1 MKIAPSQLSQLEH
14 RCYYLSGE
22 DRDALNEAADALLAA
37 GDAQAVRLRLDVSEL
52 TRFEEE
58 SRNQGLFG
66 ATVCY
71 GLVRNAESATPKQTE
86 YLLKLAASVEA
97 SNRLIICA
105 PEIAWKKALH
115 KKIQVLSDV
124 AHCEFKQP
132 DVRAFHQWLQGE
144 VQKADLNVDENALPM
159 VAEQLCGM
167 RLAARQWIERLH
179 LYDGGQ
185 GETLN
190 QEVMTALLGER
201 APDDLDIW
209 VHAVAMKDKAAVGLV
224 LRLLRDQKVNEV
236 QLHSWLSTRFQQL
249 LMYRWHQA
257 KGHRNPLQ
265 AAKVF
270 GDARSKIP
278 QEAKQ
283 WQGAD
288 LTKAVALLQDVEKL
302 LKGASVEGKAVVVE
316 RLTLELIGETLATA

>member
-1 MKIAPSQLSQLEH
+1 MKISPSQLPRLEH
-14 RCYYLSGE
+14 RCYYLSGG
-22 DRDALNEAADALLAA
+22 DRDALNESADALLVA
-37 GDAQAVRLRLDVSEL
+37 GDEQAVRLRLDVSEL
-52 TRFEEE
+52 ARFEEE

-66 ATVCY
+66 SSICY

-86 YLLKLAASVEA
+86 YLLKLAVSVSEG
-97 SNRLIICA
+97 NRLVICA
-105 PEIAWKKALH
+105 PEIAWKKVLH
-115 KKIQVLSDV
+115 KKMQALSDV

-132 DVRAFHQWLQGE
+132 NVQAFQQWLQDE
-144 VQKADLNVDENALPM
+144 VRKAGLSIDEQALPI

-179 LYDGGQ
+179 LYDGGK
-185 GETLN
+185 GEALS
-190 QEVMTALLGER
+190 QQVMTELLGER
-201 APDDLDIW
+201 APDDLDVW
-209 VHAVAMKDKAAVGLV
+209 VHAVAMKDKAAVRLV

-278 QEAKQ
+278 QEAKH
-283 WQGAD
+283 WQGAS
-288 LTKAVALLQDVEKL
+288 LANAVAALQKVEML
-302 LKGASVEGKAVVVE
+302 LKGASVEDKPVVME
-316 RLTLELIGETLATA
+316 RLTLLLVEN

>member
-1 MKIAPSQLSQLEH
+1 MKISSSQLSRLEH

-22 DRDALNEAADALLAA
+22 DRDALNEAANALLAA
-37 GDAQAVRLRLDVSEL
+37 GDNQAIRLRLDVSEL
-52 TRFEEE
+52 ARFEEE

-66 ATVCY
+66 ETACY
-71 GLVRNAESATPKQTE
+71 ALVRNAESATPKQTE
-86 YLLKLAASVEA
+86 YLLKLAASVQEG
-97 SNRLIICA
+97 NRLIICA

-115 KKIQVLSDV
+115 KKIQALSDV

-132 DVRAFHQWLQGE
+132 DVRVFQQWLQGE
-144 VQKADLNVDENALPM
+144 VQKAGLSVDEQALPM

-179 LYDGGQ
+179 LYDGGKS
-185 GETLN
+185 EVLN
-190 QEVMTALLGER
+190 QQVMTALLGER
-201 APDDLDIW
+201 APDDLDVW
-209 VHAVAMKDKAAVGLV
+209 VHAVAMKDKAAVRLV

-249 LMYRWHQA
+249 LMYRWFQA

-270 GDARSKIP
+270 GDARQKIP
-278 QEAKQ
+278 QEARQ

-288 LTKAVALLQDVEKL
+288 LSKAVAALQEVEKL
-302 LKGASVEGKAVVVE
+302 LKGASVEDKAVVME
-316 RLTLELIGETLATA
+316 RLTMRLIGNMEE

>member
-1 MKIAPSQLSQLEH
+1 MKISPSQLSKLEH
-14 RCYYLSGE
+14 CCYYLSGE

-52 TRFEEE
+52 ARFEEE

-86 YLLKLAASVEA
+86 YLLKLASSVEA

-105 PEIAWKKALH
+105 PEVSWKKALH
-115 KKIQVLSDV
+115 KKIQILSDV

-132 DVRAFHQWLQGE
+132 DVRIFQQWLKDE
-144 VQKADLNVDENALPM
+144 VHKAGLNIDENALPM

-179 LYDGGQ
+179 LYDGGK
-185 GETLN
+185 GEVLN
-190 QEVMTALLGER
+190 QQVMTALLGER
-201 APDDLDIW
+201 APDDLDVW
-209 VHAVAMKDKAAVGLV
+209 VHAVAMKDKAAVRLV

-249 LMYRWHQA
+249 LMYRWYQA

-270 GDARSKIP
+270 GDARQKIP

-288 LTKAVALLQDVEKL
+288 LSKAVAALQEVEML
-302 LKGASVEGKAVVVE
+302 LKGASVEDKPVVME
-316 RLTLELIGETLATA
+316 RLTLHLIGGNFAAS

>member
-1 MKIAPSQLSQLEH
+1 MKISPAQLSRLEH

-22 DRDALNEAADALLAA
+22 DRDALNEAAEALLAA

-52 TRFEEE
+52 ARFEEE

-66 ATVCY
+66 ATTCY

-86 YLLKLAASVEA
+86 YLLKLAASVDEN
-97 SNRLIICA
+97 NRLIICA
-105 PEIAWKKALH
+105 PGIAWKKALH
-115 KKIQVLSDV
+115 KKIQALSSV
-124 AHCEFKQP
+124 AQCEFKQP
-132 DVRAFHQWLQGE
+132 DVRAFQQWLYEE
-144 VQKADLNVDENALPM
+144 VQKAGLIIDENALPR

-167 RLAARQWIERLH
+167 RLAARQWIERLN

-185 GETLN
+185 GEILS
-190 QEVMTALLGER
+190 QEVMTSLLGER
-201 APDDLDIW
+201 APDDLDVW
-209 VHAVAMKDKAAVGLV
+209 VHAVAMKDKSAVGLV

-265 AAKVF
+265 AAKAF
-270 GDARSKIP
+270 GDARSKVA
-278 QEAKQ
+278 QEAEQ

-288 LTKAVALLQDVEKL
+288 LSKAVALLQDAEKL
-302 LKGASVEGKAVVVE
+302 LKGASVEDKPVVME
-316 RLTLELIGETLATA
+316 RLTMKLLDLNL

>member
-1 MKIAPSQLSQLEH
+1 MKISTSQLAGLEYG
-14 RCYYLSGE
+14 CYYLSGD
-22 DRDALNEAADALLAA
+22 DRDALNEAADSLLMA
-37 GDAQAVRLRLDVSEL
+37 GDEQAVRLRLDVSEL
-52 TRFEEE
+52 ARFEEE

-71 GLVRNAESATPKQTE
+71 ALVRNAESASPKQTD
-86 YLLKLAASVEA
+86 YLLKLAGAVDVG
-97 SNRLIICA
+97 NRLIICA

-115 KKIQVLSDV
+115 KKMQALSDV
-124 AHCEFKQP
+124 AHCEFRQP
-132 DVRAFHQWLQGE
+132 DVRSFQQWLGLE
-144 VQKADLNVDENALPM
+144 VKQAGLTIDEGVLPI

-167 RLAARQWIERLH
+167 RLAARQWIERLQ

-185 GETLN
+185 GERLS
-190 QEVMTALLGER
+190 QEIMTALLGER

-209 VHAVAMKDKAAVGLV
+209 VHAVAMKKKSAVGLV
-224 LRLLRDQKVNEV
+224 LRLLHDQKVNEV

-270 GDARSKIP
+270 GAARSNVP
-278 QEAKQ
+278 QEAKL

-288 LTKAVALLQDVEKL
+288 LTHAVGLLQAAEKL
-302 LKGASVEGKAVVVE
+302 LKGASVEDKAVVVE
-316 RLTLELIGETLATA
+316 RLTVELIGEHSATA

>member
-1 MKIAPSQLSQLEH
+1 MKISSSQLSRLEH

-37 GDAQAVRLRLDVSEL
+37 GDNQAIRLRLDVSEL
-52 TRFEEE
+52 ARFEEE

-71 GLVRNAESATPKQTE
+71 ALVRNAESATPKQTE
-86 YLLKLAASVEA
+86 YLLKLASSVEA

-105 PEIAWKKALH
+105 PEISWKKALH
-115 KKIQVLSDV
+115 KKMQALSNV
-124 AHCEFKQP
+124 AHYEFKQP
-132 DVRAFHQWLQGE
+132 DVRAFQQWLQGE
-144 VQKADLNVDENALPM
+144 IQKTGLSVDENALTM

-179 LYDGGQ
+179 LYDGGK
-185 GETLN
+185 GEVLN
-190 QEVMTALLGER
+190 QQVMTALLGER
-201 APDDLDIW
+201 APDDLDVW
-209 VHAVAMKDKAAVGLV
+209 VHAVAMKDKTAVRLV

-249 LMYRWHQA
+249 LMYRWFQA
-257 KGHRNPLQ
+257 KEHHNPLQ

-278 QEAKQ
+278 QEAKL
-283 WQGAD
+283 WQGTE
-288 LTKAVALLQDVEKL
+288 LTKAVAALQQVEKL
-302 LKGASVEGKAVVVE
+302 LKGASVEDKPVVME
-316 RLTLELIGETLATA
+316 RLTMRLIGDV

>member
-1 MKIAPSQLSQLEH
+1 MKISPSQLSKPEH

-22 DRDALNEAADALLAA
+22 DRDALNEAANVLLAA
-37 GDAQAVRLRLDVSEL
+37 GDGGAVRLRLDVSEL
-52 TRFEEE
+52 ARFEEE

-66 ATVCY
+66 STVCY

-86 YLLKLAASVEA
+86 YLLKLASSVES

-105 PEIAWKKALH
+105 PEISWKKALH
-115 KKIQVLSDV
+115 KKMQALSDV
-124 AHCEFKQP
+124 AHCEFNQP
-132 DVRAFHQWLQGE
+132 NVQAFQQWLYAE
-144 VQKADLNVDENALPM
+144 IQKSGLIIDENALTM

-179 LYDGGQ
+179 LYDGGK
-185 GETLN
+185 GDVLS

-201 APDDLDIW
+201 APDDLDVW
-209 VHAVAMKDKAAVGLV
+209 VHAVAMKDKAAVRLV

-249 LMYRWHQA
+249 LMYRWYQA

-278 QEAKQ
+278 QEARL

-288 LTKAVALLQDVEKL
+288 LTKAVAALQDAEKL
-302 LKGASVEGKAVVVE
+302 LKGASVEDKAVVVE
-316 RLTLELIGETLATA
+316 RLTLHLIGENLAEL